1 MNVLKKILRVVLL
14 ASLAFG
20 VSGIT
25 AWAAD
30 ADVLKGVRDRGIL
43 VIGFCAAYPPF
54 ESRNEATGEFEGFDV
69 DLGRAL
75 AEKLGVKV
83 EFRDTEW
90 PGLIA
95 GVNKG
100 DFDVLL
106 SCMSRSETRGENVDM
121 TDIYYRLSDVAVVR
135 TGDDRFKA
143 VEDLKGKIVGVQM
156 GSAAEQAAD
165 KMEGLKEIRR
175 FNYNP
180 EAFLDLQHK
189 RIDALIVGYAYAV
202 NQIKTTSGDFH
213 VLGEV
218 GEPSEIVMVLR
229 KNSSSLTEAL
239 NTALKELRESGKY
252 DEIVKKWLAVE

>member
-1 MNVLKKILRVVLL
+1 MNVLKKILGVAFL
-14 ASLAFG
+14 AFWVFG
-20 VSGIT
+20 VSGVP

-30 ADVLKGVRDRGIL
+30 VDALKGVRDRGTL

-54 ESRNEATGEFEGFDV
+54 ESRSEATGEFEGFDV
-69 DLGRAL
+69 DLGKAL

-121 TDIYYRLSDVAVVR
+121 TDIYYHLSDVAVVR

-143 VEDLKGKIVGVQM
+143 VEDLKGKVVGVQM
-156 GSAAEQAAD
+156 GSAAEQIAD
-165 KMEGLKEIRR
+165 KMEGLQEIRR

-218 GEPSEIVMVLR
+218 GEPSEIVMVL
-229 KNSSSLTEAL
+229 KKDSSLTEAL
-239 NTALKELRESGKY
+239 NTALEELRESGKY
-252 DEIVKKWLAVE
+252 DEIIKKWLAVE